1 MAAVLLIARSASS
14 QPDGQRRYDR
24 AMRLAR
30 LLTAALVS
38 LAVGASMA
46 SPATAAPQSY
56 YLALGDSIAFGFQP
70 TKARGGVSPSR
81 FDTGYVNVLAARLRN
96 LAPEIEVVNYGC
108 PGESLV
114 TFIRGGCAWL
124 REGGRLH
131 DSFRG
136 GQLDAAL
143 EFLRAHP
150 GQVSPITVTLWGND
164 VGAFEERCR
173 NELRCIRKRAPRA
186 LASMASRLRSI
197 LSRLRAAAP
206 DAEIVATGAWNFE
219 VGRIARIGFLYRSLD
234 KRISRAAARA
244 GARVADMRAVFNP
257 HGGPAAVRARLCN
270 YTFICSQGDVHPK
283 DNGYRAMADAFF
295 EAAGYAPP
303 Q

>member
-1 MAAVLLIARSASS
+1 
-14 QPDGQRRYDR
+14 
-24 AMRLAR
+24 
-30 LLTAALVS
+30 
-38 LAVGASMA
+38 MA

-56 YLALGDSIAFGFQP
+56 YLALGDSMAFGFQP
-70 TKARGGVSPSR
+70 TKARRGLSPR
-81 FDTGYVNVLAARLRN
+81 LFNTGYVDVFAARLRK
-96 LAPEIEVVNYGC
+96 LAPGIEVVNYGC

-114 TFIRGGCAWL
+114 TFIRGGCSWL
-124 REGGRLH
+124 GEGGRLH

-136 GQLDAAL
+136 AQLAAAL
-143 EFLRAHP
+143 DFLRAHP

-164 VGAFEERCR
+164 VGVFEERCR

-186 LASMASRLRSI
+186 LGSMASRLRSI

-206 DAEIVATGAWNFE
+206 DAEIIATGAWNFE

-234 KRISRAAARA
+234 KRISRTAARA

-257 HGGPAAVRARLCN
+257 QGGPAAVRARLCD
-270 YTFICSQGDVHPK
+270 YTFMCSQGDVHPK
-283 DNGYRAMADAFF
+283 NKGYRAMAEAFF

-303 Q
+303 P